1 MTVYK
6 DTVFIF
12 CVQSNLSFYFL
23 VCALQVLFKR
33 FLEPLLR
40 KKKILPIVFYHL
52 RLIISCIFVALI
64 HVKCNIIWNKLVTQ
78 LYSSLQKELL
88 FFSTLLSMRH
98 SLSLFVINH
107 FLLSLSHIQHIF
119 LCLLFHYLSQVFCS
133 CTSTKLC
140 KYYGFLVLSVSVS
153 EITLSLFLK
162 VDLYV
167 VSNKK
172 LLY

>member
-12 CVQSNLSFYFL
+12 LYVVNLPFYFL
-23 VCALQVLFKR
+23 VCALQVSFKR
-33 FLEPLLR
+33 FLERLLR
-40 KKKILPIVFYHL
+40 KKFFSIVFYRL
-52 RLIISCIFVALI
+52 MLIISCIFMALI

-107 FLLSLSHIQHIF
+107 FLLFLSHIRHIF
-119 LCLLFHYLSQVFCS
+119 LCLLFHYLSQVFSS

-153 EITLSLFLK
+153 EITLNLFLK